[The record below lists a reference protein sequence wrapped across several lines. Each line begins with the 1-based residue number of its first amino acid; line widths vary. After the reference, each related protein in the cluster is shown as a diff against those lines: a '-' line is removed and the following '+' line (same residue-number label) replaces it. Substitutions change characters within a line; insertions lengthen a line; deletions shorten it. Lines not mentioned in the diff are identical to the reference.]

1 MKWKPT
7 ECVVESSEEF
17 EAMVTNKDFK
27 IAESIVEGIFAN
39 LKTKKNHVH
48 LISVVIESENSIY
61 DITIERKHFAQT
73 LEENLAHY
81 VREEKYEECQRIA
94 DTIND
99 LKKSNISDILS
110 QISPKK

>member
-7 ECVVESSEEF
+7 EFVVESSEEF